1 MADETGK
8 DRGIS
13 RRVPAWFG
21 NLLVFS
27 ALLLMVV
34 SYFFF
39 QTSKAQDVFLED
51 AKYHTRLLAEAVRLN
66 ARGALLSSGV
76 IDAILKTFLA
86 NSASFVEYLD
96 AVEPFSTQELTA
108 FAEQV
113 GLSGIS
119 IVRADG
125 TVTQGP
131 SGWYP
136 EEDMQRPAPRQLIHV
151 PSSHMALFAT
161 PLLDGDGCVLVGI
174 DTRQI
179 DKLQE
184 KIGLA
189 QVLKTVEELP
199 GMKYVHLRNE
209 EALDIE
215 TAFADQFRSTSPPA
229 VSLKEQQ
236 GLPVAEVRL
245 RLGGAE
251 LVVGAD
257 ARPLFILQQKLW
269 RDFFWFAAALVT
281 TGLFLSWLLYRW
293 QTSHLKEVQA
303 YERRLSKQ
311 REEAVLGR
319 AAAAIAHEIRN
330 PLNTIGMG
338 IQRLQIEARELS
350 REHYELIGIVLDAL
364 KRTNSTVTGLL
375 NYSRPP
381 RPKMR
386 PIRLDRLLDD
396 ILILYQKRLDQL
408 GIEVYRKVSFDREI
422 QGDPDFLRQVI
433 DNLLRNAVEAQPEGG
448 YVDIAIE
455 EKGDFMELRVRNGGF
470 SILTEDAERI
480 LAPYFTTKTRGTGLG
495 LAISERLV
503 KAHGGRIEVSSPLED
518 TLEIRVYLP
527 KQDRPSSNA

>member
-1 MADETGK
+1 MADESGR

-86 NSASFVEYLD
+86 NSASFVKYLD

-108 FAEQV
+108 FAEEV
-113 GLSGIS
+113 GLSCIR

-131 SGWYP
+131 SDWCP
-136 EEDMQRPAPRQLIHV
+136 EEDMQCPTPRQLMHF
-151 PSSHMALFAT
+151 PSSHMTLFAT
-161 PLLDGDGCVLVGI
+161 PVLDGDGCVLVGI

-184 KIGLA
+184 EIGLA
-189 QVLKTVEELP
+189 QVLKTAEGLP

-209 EALDIE
+209 EALDRE
-215 TAFADQFRSTSPPA
+215 TVLADQFRSTSSPA

-236 GLPVAEVRL
+236 CLPIAEVRL

-257 ARPLFILQQKLW
+257 ARPLFILQQRLW
-269 RDFFWFAAALVT
+269 RDFFWFAATLVT
-281 TGLFLSWLLYRW
+281 TGVFLSWLLYRW
-293 QTSHLKEVQA
+293 QTSHLEEVQA

-311 REEAVLGR
+311 REEAALGR

-338 IQRLQIEARELS
+338 IQRLQIEAQELS

-455 EKGDFMELRVRNGGF
+455 EKGDFTELRVRNGGF
-470 SILTEDAERI
+470 SLPAEDAELI

-503 KAHGGRIEVSSPLED
+503 KAHGGRIEVSLPLED
-518 TLEIRVYLP
+518 ALEIRVYLP